1 MSVLLLIN
9 PINASMAQES
19 STEPKITDCGKM
31 GCDYFVGKHFMLGD
45 VDDYS
50 MTNASRLPKPAK
62 KNSLHSSI
70 FVGGWVNLHNIAE
83 SSRSAPLSGFKIVLS
98 GGGAIFREVSREG
111 ASLSSDRQ
119 TLKVRGPSSETF
131 QILINQPGKV
141 EIKSYVEVADEEY
154 SNLAVDQGVIVAY
167 PKTQMKSKKTI
178 TCVKGKLTKK
188 VTAVKPKC
196 PTGYK
201 KK

>member
-1 MSVLLLIN
+1 M
-9 PINASMAQES
+9 
-19 STEPKITDCGKM
+19 
-31 GCDYFVGKHFMLGD
+31 
-45 VDDYS
+45 
-50 MTNASRLPKPAK
+50 
-62 KNSLHSSI
+62 
-70 FVGGWVNLHNIAE
+70 
-83 SSRSAPLSGFKIVLS
+83 LS

-178 TCVKGKLTKK
+178 TCVKGKQTKK
-188 VTAVKPKC
+188 VTATKPKC
-196 PTGYK
+196 PKRYK
-201 KK
+201 VKK